1 MSAEEFWKDDP
12 QLFVS
17 YRTSFFNKKKREME
31 ELDYKCWLNGLYNY
45 DGNSKLMAS
54 LKQLISNIVSSFAKG
69 GKKDTTNFGLY
80 PKKPYSELEKDKKNQ
95 KQEENNK
102 HKDYYNSLMYFGSI
116 KQIYLDKMLN
126 KNKEKGE

>member
-54 LKQLISNIVSSFAKG
+54 LKQFLGNMFSKTPDKTKI
-69 GKKDTTNFGLY
+69 DTY
-80 PKKPYSELEKDKKNQ
+80 PSKPYTEQEKEKKREEEKKN
-95 KQEENNK
+95 KK
-102 HKDYYNSLMYFGSI
+102 Y
-116 KQIYLDKMLN
+116 
-126 KNKEKGE
+126 

>member
-54 LKQLISNIVSSFAKG
+54 LKQLISNIMASFSKG
-69 GKKDTTNFGLY
+69 QRDNSKIESY
-80 PKKPYSELEKDKKNQ
+80 PKKPYTELEKEKTKPEKVKD
-95 KQEENNK
+95 K
-102 HKDYYNSLMYFGSI
+102 HKDYHDSLMYFGSI
-116 KQIYLDKMLN
+116 KQIYLDRMLN